1 MPRCERRL
9 TLYPLY
15 QQQFESVKESSR
27 IFGTV
32 QSHMERFA
40 ERLESVTDLIG
51 KLDQSQ
57 AQLSETVSLVSTV
70 SEETL
75 AVSMEV
81 SSTVVGQLEV
91 SDRLV
96 LLSGQL
102 EEVSKQLEESLSRF
116 TT

>member
-1 MPRCERRL
+1 MLAKNDWRL
-9 TLYPLY
+9 VGITL
-15 QQQFESVKESSR
+15 
-27 IFGTV
+27 
-32 QSHMERFA
+32 FA
-40 ERLESVTDLIG
+40 ERLESVTDSIG

-57 AQLSETVSLVSTV
+57 AQLSETVRLVSTV

-75 AVSMEV
+75 AASMEV